1 MPRLMFQR
9 PRRIEWEELG
19 PTFGRMAAEPFEKG
33 YALTVGNSLR
43 RVLLSAIPGAAV
55 AWVKVSGASAEGRVP
70 GVEEDA
76 VHLSLNLKKLVVRLS
91 GDADSGTVRLD
102 VRGPRVATGADLA
115 GPGVEV
121 LTPALHLA
129 TVQEGGRLALEAGVR
144 AGRGY
149 VSAERHTDGAP
160 GGALGL
166 DAAFSPIRRVNYLVE
181 MSRLGNITDY
191 EKLVV
196 EITTDGS
203 IAPDQAFV
211 QASKLLRDHFDL
223 FTPAGAEEED
233 DDPSAASRRV
243 PVARPAENGAGEPA
257 RDA

>member
-9 PRRIEWEELG
+9 PRRIEWEELT

-43 RVLLSAIPGAAV
+43 RVLLSAIPGTAIV
-55 AWVKVSGASAEGRVP
+55 WVKIVGVSADAERIP
-70 GVEEDA
+70 GVEEDLA
-76 VHLSLNLKKLVVRLS
+76 NLLLNLKKVVVRLG
-91 GDADSGTVRLD
+91 GDAETGAARLE
-102 VRGPRVATGADLA
+102 VRGPRAATGADLTGA
-115 GPGVEV
+115 GVEV
-121 LTPALHLA
+121 VTPDLHLA
-129 TVQEGGRLALEAGVR
+129 SVGAGGRLTIEVGIR

-149 VSAERHTDGAP
+149 VSADRHAESAP
-160 GGALGL
+160 AGTIGL

-203 IAPDQAFV
+203 LTPGQAFL

-233 DDPSAASRRV
+233 DEPSAAPAS
-243 PVARPAENGAGEPA
+243 AEATRPA
-257 RDA
+257 

>member
-1 MPRLMFQR
+1 
-9 PRRIEWEELG
+9 
-19 PTFGRMAAEPFEKG
+19 
-33 YALTVGNSLR
+33 
-43 RVLLSAIPGAAV
+43 VLLSAIPGTAV
-55 AWVKVSGASAEGRVP
+55 VWVKIAGARADAERVA
-70 GVEEDA
+70 GIEEDLA
-76 VHLSLNLKKLVVRLS
+76 NLLLNLKKLVVRIP
-91 GDADSGTVRLD
+91 GQAETGVAHLD
-102 VRGPRVATGADLA
+102 VRGARAATGADLT

-121 LTPALHLA
+121 VTPGLHLA
-129 TVQEGGRLALEAGVR
+129 NVSDGGRLTLDIGIR

-149 VSAERHTDGAP
+149 VSADRHGDGTPA
-160 GGALGL
+160 GAIGL

-196 EITTDGS
+196 EIATDGS
-203 IAPDQAFV
+203 IGPDHAFL

-233 DDPSAASRRV
+233 DEPTPATASAEST
-243 PVARPAENGAGEPA
+243 

>member
-9 PRRIEWEELG
+9 PRHIEWENLT

-33 YALTVGNSLR
+33 YALTVGGSLR

-55 AWVKVSGASAEGRVP
+55 VWVKVAGASATTERVA
-70 GVEEDA
+70 GIEEDLA
-76 VHLSLNLKKLVVRLS
+76 NLLLNLKKLVVRLA
-91 GDADSGTVRLD
+91 GNAETGTAHLD
-102 VRGPRVATGADLA
+102 VRGPRAATGGDLTGA
-115 GPGVEV
+115 GIEV
-121 LTPALHLA
+121 VTSELHLA
-129 TVQEGGRLALEAGVR
+129 NVTAGGRLTLEIGIR

-149 VSAERHTDGAP
+149 VSADRHGEGVPPGAI
-160 GGALGL
+160 GL
-166 DAAFSPIRRVNYLVE
+166 DAAFSPIRRVNYQVE

-203 IAPDQAFV
+203 IAPDHVFL

-233 DDPSAASRRV
+233 DEPTPAVASA
-243 PVARPAENGAGEPA
+243 ETT

>member
-9 PRRIEWEELG
+9 PRRIEWEELT

-43 RVLLSAIPGAAV
+43 RVLLSAIPGTAV
-55 AWVKVSGASAEGRVP
+55 VWAKIAGVSADAERVP
-70 GVEEDA
+70 GVEEDLA
-76 VHLSLNLKKLVVRLS
+76 NLLLNLKKLVVRLT
-91 GDADSGTVRLD
+91 GDAEAGTARLE
-102 VRGPRVATGADLA
+102 VRGPRAATGADLT
-115 GPGVEV
+115 GTGVEV
-121 LTPALHLA
+121 LTPHLHLA
-129 TVQEGGRLALEAGVR
+129 SVAAGGRLAIEVGTR

-149 VSAERHTDGAP
+149 VSADRHAEGVSAGAM
-160 GGALGL
+160 GL

-181 MSRLGNITDY
+181 MSRLGNITNY

-203 IAPDQAFV
+203 IAPDQAFL

-233 DDPSAASRRV
+233 DEPSAA
-243 PVARPAENGAGEPA
+243 PAAAEATRQA
-257 RDA
+257 

>member
-9 PRRIEWEELG
+9 PRHIEWEHLT
-19 PTFGRMAAEPFEKG
+19 PTFGRMTAEPFEKG
-33 YALTVGNSLR
+33 YALTVGGSLR

-55 AWVKVSGASAEGRVP
+55 VWVKVAGASAGTERVA
-70 GVEEDA
+70 GIEEDLA
-76 VHLSLNLKKLVVRLS
+76 NLLLNLKKLVVRLA
-91 GDADSGTVRLD
+91 GNAETGTAHLD
-102 VRGPRVATGADLA
+102 VPGPRAATGSGLTGA
-115 GPGVEV
+115 GIEV
-121 LTPALHLA
+121 VTPELHLA
-129 TVQEGGRLALEAGVR
+129 NVKAGGRLTLEIGIR

-149 VSAERHTDGAP
+149 VSADRQSEGVPPGAI
-160 GGALGL
+160 GL
-166 DAAFSPIRRVNYLVE
+166 DAAFSPIRRVNYQVE

-203 IAPDQAFV
+203 IAPDHVFL

-233 DDPSAASRRV
+233 DEPTPAVASA
-243 PVARPAENGAGEPA
+243 ETT

>member
-9 PRRIEWEELG
+9 PRRIEWEDL
-19 PTFGRMAAEPFEKG
+19 TSAFGRMAAEPFEKG

-43 RVLLSAIPGAAV
+43 RVLLAAIPGTAV
-55 AWVKVSGASAEGRVP
+55 VWAKVDGTSPDAERVA
-70 GVEEDA
+70 GVEEDLA
-76 VHLSLNLKKLVVRLS
+76 NLLLNLKKLVVRLP
-91 GDADSGTVRLD
+91 GDAESGTARLE
-102 VRGPRVATGADLA
+102 VRGPRAATGADLT
-115 GPGVEV
+115 GTGVEV
-121 LTPALHLA
+121 LNPQLHIA
-129 TVQEGGRLALEAGVR
+129 NVTTSGRLALEIGIR

-149 VSAERHTDGAP
+149 VSAERHPEGAP
-160 GGALGL
+160 AGAAGL
-166 DAAFSPIRRVNYLVE
+166 DAAFSPIRRVNYQVE

-203 IAPDQAFV
+203 IGPDQAFV

-233 DDPSAASRRV
+233 DEPTVPTASAEAMRQ
-243 PVARPAENGAGEPA
+243 G
-257 RDA
+257 

>member
-1 MPRLMFQR
+1 MPKLMFQR
-9 PRRIEWEELG
+9 PRRIEWEELT

-43 RVLLSAIPGAAV
+43 RVLLSAVPGTAV
-55 AWVKVSGASAEGRVP
+55 VWAKVAGASADAERVA
-70 GVEEDA
+70 GVEEDLA
-76 VHLSLNLKKLVVRLS
+76 NLLLNLKKVVVRL
-91 GDADSGTVRLD
+91 GGEAATGTARLE
-102 VRGPRVATGADLA
+102 VRGPRAATGADFT

-121 LTPALHLA
+121 LNPDLHIA
-129 TVQEGGRLALEAGVR
+129 NVAAGGRLTLEIGIQ

-149 VSAERHTDGAP
+149 VSGDQHGEGAP
-160 GGALGL
+160 AGAIGL

-196 EITTDGS
+196 DITTDGS
-203 IAPDQAFV
+203 ISPGQAFL
-211 QASKLLRDHFDL
+211 QAAKLLRDHFDL

-233 DDPSAASRRV
+233 DEPSAAPASAEV
-243 PVARPAENGAGEPA
+243 TRPA
-257 RDA
+257 

>member
-9 PRRIEWEELG
+9 PRHIEWEHLT

-33 YALTVGNSLR
+33 YALTVGGSLR

-55 AWVKVSGASAEGRVP
+55 VWVKVAGATSDRVA
-70 GVEEDA
+70 GIEEDRA
-76 VHLSLNLKKLVVRLS
+76 NLLLNLKKLIVRLA
-91 GDADSGTVRLD
+91 GNAETATAHLD
-102 VRGPRVATGADLA
+102 VRGPRAATGADVTGTGIA
-115 GPGVEV
+115 VV
-121 LTPALHLA
+121 TPELHLA
-129 TVQEGGRLALEAGVR
+129 NVTAGGRLTLEVGIR

-149 VSAERHTDGAP
+149 VSADRHGDEVPAGAI
-160 GGALGL
+160 GL
-166 DAAFSPIRRVNYLVE
+166 DAAFSPIRRVNYQVE

-191 EKLVV
+191 EKLIV

-203 IAPDQAFV
+203 IGPDHVFL

-233 DDPSAASRRV
+233 DEPTPAVASA
-243 PVARPAENGAGEPA
+243 ETT

>member
-19 PTFGRMAAEPFEKG
+19 PSFGRMAAEPFEKG

-43 RVLLSAIPGAAV
+43 RVLLSAIPGAAIT
-55 AWVKVSGASAEGRVP
+55 WVRIPGGGSGEERVP
-70 GVEEDA
+70 GVRED
-76 VHLSLNLKKLVVRLS
+76 LGTLRLNLKQLVVRLA
-91 GDADSGTVRLD
+91 GGADAGTARVD
-102 VRGPRVATGADLA
+102 VTEARAVTGADVT

-121 LTPALHLA
+121 LTPDRHLA
-129 TVQEGGRLALEAGVR
+129 TVEPGGRLVLELGIR
-144 AGRGY
+144 GGRGY
-149 VSAERHTDGAP
+149 VSAERQGDHVPPGAI
-160 GGALGL
+160 AL

-203 IAPDQAFV
+203 IGPDQAFL

-223 FTPAGAEEED
+223 FTPTGAEEED
-233 DDPSAASRRV
+233 DEPSPAAAV
-243 PVARPAENGAGEPA
+243 PEPRA
-257 RDA
+257 